1 MRISD
6 HKINEIR
13 SRANI
18 VDVISSFIPLKRHGR
33 NFMGLCPFH
42 SEKTPSFVVSEQK
55 QIFNCFG
62 CHVGGDVFKFVK
74 EYKSISFI
82 EAIQE
87 VAELVGI
94 TIEETSQNEPNQ
106 QEKEIEE
113 LYEINVSA
121 ARYFSNTLLNESEG
135 EIGRKYFKDRNIQLT
150 MQKAF
155 GLGFAPQKRD
165 ELYKYLV
172 SQNINIE
179 KAKFLGLID
188 VGENGSYYD
197 KLRGRVIYPIFS
209 PNGRV
214 IAFAGRVLGKVEG
227 VAKYLNSPESPIY
240 YKRRVLYGLSH
251 SKDDIRKLDSVIL
264 VEGYMDLIS
273 LFQKGIK
280 NVVASSGTAL
290 TEEQVTLLSRYTKNI
305 YVVYDSDPAG
315 EKAAL
320 RSIELLLKK
329 DFEVKILSLPEGDDP
344 DSFINKNSKADFEE
358 QLTKTYNFLEYQADF
373 YKKRGDFEDPT
384 KETIA
389 IKELVKSV
397 SFVND
402 EMKREVF
409 IKHISQKF
417 NIRLKLLENELLAL
431 LHKVNSPAIR
441 DVGKVTAQT
450 ANNSEQI
457 AKIPKFKE
465 SKSKVYTIEKTLIK
479 LLYEGDEQIMGQVF
493 DNILPG
499 DFTNN
504 FLSKLAEIA
513 FEAYK
518 QDIYDPAN
526 LLSLLTDEVMR
537 NFIFELTLNEQA
549 VSKKWEDRYSD
560 DDPKKLRQKECDDTI
575 RQFHILQI
583 EQQLKALKEQLIL
596 AENTENT
603 NEILELIKELSIEKA
618 NLFNNTN
625 SN

>member
-33 NFMGLCPFH
+33 NYMGLCPFH

-82 EAIQE
+82 EAVQE

-94 TIEETSQNEPNQ
+94 TIEDTSSNELSR

-113 LYEINVSA
+113 LYEINVVA
-121 ARYFSNTLLNESEG
+121 ARYFSNILLNETDG
-135 EIGRKYFKDRNIQLT
+135 EIGRKYFKDRNIQLV

-155 GLGFAPQKRD
+155 GLGFAPNKRD
-165 ELYKYLV
+165 ELYKFLL

-179 KAKFLGLID
+179 KAKLLGLID
-188 VGENGSYYD
+188 VNDTGNYYD
-197 KLRGRVIYPIFS
+197 KLRGRVVYPIFS

-251 SKDDIRKLDSVIL
+251 SKDDIRKQDSVIL

-290 TEEQVTLLSRYTKNI
+290 TEEQVTLLSRYTRNI
-305 YVVYDSDPAG
+305 FVVYDSDPAG

-329 DFEVKILSLPEGDDP
+329 DFEVKILNLPEGDDP

-358 QLTKTYNFLEYQADF
+358 QLNKTFNFLEYQADF
-373 YKKRGDFEDPT
+373 YKKRGDFDDPN

-397 SFVND
+397 SFIND
-402 EMKREVF
+402 EMKREVY
-409 IKHISQKF
+409 IKHIAQKF

-431 LHKVNSPAIR
+431 LHKVNSQAVR
-441 DVGKVTAQT
+441 EVGKPINTP
-450 ANNSEQI
+450 
-457 AKIPKFKE
+457 IPKTENLHETPILKAP
-465 SKSKVYTIEKTLIK
+465 KSKVFTIEKTLIK
-479 LLYEGDEQIMGQVF
+479 LLFEGDEQIMGQIF
-493 DNILPG
+493 DNILPA
-499 DFTNN
+499 DFTNS
-504 FLSKLAEIA
+504 FFSKLSEIA
-513 FEAYK
+513 FNAFKE
-518 QDIYDPAN
+518 DIYDPPT
-526 LLSLLTDEVMR
+526 LLSLLPDKTMQD
-537 NFIFELTLNEQA
+537 FIFELTLKEQA
-549 VSKKWEDRYSD
+549 VSKKWEDRFSD
-560 DDPKKLRQKECDDTI
+560 EDPKKLRQKECEDTI
-575 RQFHILQI
+575 RQFHIFQI

-596 AENTENT
+596 SENSDNV
-603 NEILELIKELSIEKA
+603 NEILELIKELSLEKA
-618 NLFNNTN
+618 NLFNISN
-625 SN
+625 S

>member
-33 NFMGLCPFH
+33 NYMGLCPFH

-82 EAIQE
+82 EAVQE

-94 TIEETSQNEPNQ
+94 TIEDTSSNELSR

-113 LYEINVSA
+113 LYEINVAA
-121 ARYFSNTLLNESEG
+121 ARYFSNILLNETDG
-135 EIGRKYFKDRNIQLT
+135 EIGRKYFKDRNIQLV

-155 GLGFAPQKRD
+155 GLGFAPNKRD
-165 ELYKYLV
+165 ELYKFLL

-179 KAKFLGLID
+179 KAKLLGLID
-188 VGENGSYYD
+188 VNDTGNYYD
-197 KLRGRVIYPIFS
+197 KLRGRVVYPIFS

-251 SKDDIRKLDSVIL
+251 SKDDIRKQDSVIL

-290 TEEQVTLLSRYTKNI
+290 TEEQVTLLSRYTRNI
-305 YVVYDSDPAG
+305 FVVYDSDPAG

-329 DFEVKILSLPEGDDP
+329 DFEVKILNLPEGDDP

-358 QLTKTYNFLEYQADF
+358 QLNKTFNFLEYQADF
-373 YKKRGDFEDPT
+373 YKKRGDFDDPN

-397 SFVND
+397 SFIND
-402 EMKREVF
+402 EMKREVY
-409 IKHISQKF
+409 IKHIAQKF

-431 LHKVNSPAIR
+431 LHKVNSQAVR
-441 DVGKVTAQT
+441 EVGKPINTP
-450 ANNSEQI
+450 
-457 AKIPKFKE
+457 IPKTENLHETPILKAP
-465 SKSKVYTIEKTLIK
+465 KSKVFTIEKTLIK
-479 LLYEGDEQIMGQVF
+479 LLFEGDEQIMGQIF
-493 DNILPG
+493 DNILPA
-499 DFTNN
+499 DFTNS
-504 FLSKLAEIA
+504 FFSKLSEIA
-513 FEAYK
+513 FNAFKE
-518 QDIYDPAN
+518 DIYDPPT
-526 LLSLLTDEVMR
+526 LLSLLPDKTMQD
-537 NFIFELTLNEQA
+537 FIFELTLKEQA
-549 VSKKWEDRYSD
+549 VSKKWEDRFSD
-560 DDPKKLRQKECDDTI
+560 EDPKKLRQKECEDTI
-575 RQFHILQI
+575 RQFHIFQI

-596 AENTENT
+596 SENSDNV
-603 NEILELIKELSIEKA
+603 NEILELIKELSLEKA
-618 NLFNNTN
+618 NLFNISN
-625 SN
+625 S

>member
-13 SRANI
+13 NRANI

-82 EAIQE
+82 EAVQE
-87 VAELVGI
+87 VAEIVGI
-94 TIEETSQNEPNQ
+94 TIEETSQSEPSQ

-113 LYEINVSA
+113 LYEINVVT
-121 ARYFSNTLLNESEG
+121 ARFYSNILLNEEEG
-135 EIGRKYFKDRNIQLT
+135 GTGRKYFKDRNIQLA

-155 GLGFAPQKRD
+155 GLGYAPSKRD
-165 ELYKYLV
+165 ELYKYLLA
-172 SQNINIE
+172 QNVNID
-179 KAKFLGLID
+179 KAKMLGLID
-188 VGENGSYYD
+188 IGDNGVYYD
-197 KLRGRVIYPIFS
+197 KLRGRVVYPIFS

-214 IAFAGRVLGKVEG
+214 TAFAGRVLGKVEG

-240 YKRRVLYGLSH
+240 YKRRILYGLSH

-315 EKAAL
+315 EKAAI

-344 DSFINKNSKADFEE
+344 DSFINKHSKTEFEE

-373 YKKRGDFEDPT
+373 YKKRGDFNDPN
-384 KETIA
+384 KETNA

-397 SFVND
+397 SYVND
-402 EMKREVF
+402 EMKREVY
-409 IKHISQKF
+409 IKHLSQKF
-417 NIRLKLLENELLAL
+417 NIRFKLLENELLSL
-431 LHKVNSPAIR
+431 LHKSNSAAIR
-441 DVGKVTAQT
+441 EVERGSSKPLTTQEKKV
-450 ANNSEQI
+450 N
-457 AKIPKFKE
+457 IPLPKE
-465 SKSKVYTIEKTLIK
+465 PKSKVFTIEKTLIK
-479 LLYEGDEQIMGQVF
+479 LLYEGNEQMMGYIF

-499 DFTNN
+499 DFTND
-504 FLSKLAEIA
+504 FFAKLAEIA
-513 FEAYK
+513 FEAFK
-518 QDIYDPAN
+518 KDIYDPAT
-526 LLSLLTDEVMR
+526 LLTMLTDTAMQ
-537 NFIFELTLNEQA
+537 NYILELTLKEQA
-549 VSKKWEDRYSD
+549 VSKKWDDRFSD
-560 DDPKKLRQKECDDTI
+560 DEPVKLKIKECEDTI

-583 EQQLKALKEQLIL
+583 ELQLKALKEQLIL
-596 AENTENT
+596 AENQQNT
-603 NEILELIKELSIEKA
+603 NEILDLIKELSLEKA
-618 NLFNNTN
+618 NLFNN
-625 SN
+625 SASK

>member
-33 NFMGLCPFH
+33 NYMGLCPFH

-82 EAIQE
+82 EAVQE

-94 TIEETSQNEPNQ
+94 TIEETSSNELSR

-113 LYEINVSA
+113 LYEINVVA
-121 ARYFSNTLLNESEG
+121 ARYFSNILLNETDG
-135 EIGRKYFKDRNIQLT
+135 EIGRKYFKDRNIQLV

-155 GLGFAPQKRD
+155 GLGFAPNKRD
-165 ELYKYLV
+165 ELYKFLL

-179 KAKFLGLID
+179 KAKLLGLID
-188 VGENGSYYD
+188 VNDTGNYYD
-197 KLRGRVIYPIFS
+197 KLRGRVVYPIFS

-251 SKDDIRKLDSVIL
+251 SKDDIRKQDSVIL

-290 TEEQVTLLSRYTKNI
+290 TEEQVTLLSRYTRNI
-305 YVVYDSDPAG
+305 FVVYDSDPAG

-329 DFEVKILSLPEGDDP
+329 DFEVKILNLPEGDDP

-358 QLTKTYNFLEYQADF
+358 QLNKTFNFLEYQADF
-373 YKKRGDFEDPT
+373 YKKRGDFDDPN

-397 SFVND
+397 SFIND
-402 EMKREVF
+402 EMKREVY
-409 IKHISQKF
+409 IKHIAQKF

-431 LHKVNSPAIR
+431 LHKVNSQAVR
-441 DVGKVTAQT
+441 EVGKPINTP
-450 ANNSEQI
+450 
-457 AKIPKFKE
+457 IPKTENLHETPILKAP
-465 SKSKVYTIEKTLIK
+465 KSKVFTIEKTLIK
-479 LLYEGDEQIMGQVF
+479 LLFEGDEQIMGQIF
-493 DNILPG
+493 DNILPA
-499 DFTNN
+499 DFTNS
-504 FLSKLAEIA
+504 FFSKLSEIA
-513 FEAYK
+513 FNAFKE
-518 QDIYDPAN
+518 DIYDPPT
-526 LLSLLTDEVMR
+526 LLSLLPDKTMQD
-537 NFIFELTLNEQA
+537 FIFELTLKEQA
-549 VSKKWEDRYSD
+549 VSKKWEDRFSD
-560 DDPKKLRQKECDDTI
+560 EDPKKLRQKECEDTI
-575 RQFHILQI
+575 RQFHIFQI

-596 AENTENT
+596 SENSDNV
-603 NEILELIKELSIEKA
+603 NEILELIKELSLEKA
-618 NLFNNTN
+618 NLFNISN
-625 SN
+625 S